1 MSVENINLTA
11 PIHAATKQGKAVA
24 AREVFMDGDKETVQQ
39 IGEKTYQLEDAIKDI
54 TATGGAST
62 ANAVSYSNST
72 SGMTAVTAQGAIDEL
87 ASKKAN
93 SADVTSQMQTEQTR
107 VNAELEKKFNL
118 ANITQESGDAEDKVM
133 SQKAV
138 SDKLSD
144 LFDKNE
150 EIEGVEYNNN
160 GFSVSDPELNSILDI
175 DEDGVMRTKGFDS
188 SKVVSKEEAKALEEF
203 SIENDTSN
211 TLNIEDNDGEKIM
224 RLKSALDI
232 DEDGVMRTKGFDSSK
247 VVSKEEA
254 KALEEFSIENDTS
267 NTLNIEDND
276 GEKIMRLKS
285 ALDIDEDGI
294 VRTKGFDSSK
304 RKDEFDII
312 VDANGNGDYTTIEEA
327 LNNAKDS
334 ETKHVKIL
342 VKCGT
347 YFPSP
352 DVAGVFPYEK
362 NFRNLSIVGENRNKC
377 ILRSD
382 IGFYDYT
389 IKTDCTPLR
398 LNGNVNIENLTIFSY
413 SSKFNDYANKVE
425 GFTPRDDN
433 RKASYCIHRDGK
445 SRDGDVFVI
454 KNCTLINDHM
464 TAIGFGLKENVTLRI
479 EDCYIQ
485 SEQAEEHSLADKYG
499 TIYGHFDSGKFG
511 LNQNLEV
518 IRCQI
523 VNKTSYQAIAI
534 KDAKGE
540 GATPQNTFANL
551 LFIGNVCDTTNIEKA
566 LDIQDTIVG
575 FYAKSNLCYNN
586 NVSQMNKS

>member
-232 DEDGVMRTKGFDSSK
+232 DEDGIMRTKGFDSSK

>member
-160 GFSVSDPELNSILDI
+160 GFSVSDPELNSI
-175 DEDGVMRTKGFDS
+175 
-188 SKVVSKEEAKALEEF
+188 
-203 SIENDTSN
+203 
-211 TLNIEDNDGEKIM
+211 
-224 RLKSALDI
+224 LDI

>member
-1 MSVENINLTA
+1 
-11 PIHAATKQGKAVA
+11 
-24 AREVFMDGDKETVQQ
+24 
-39 IGEKTYQLEDAIKDI
+39 
-54 TATGGAST
+54 
-62 ANAVSYSNST
+62 
-72 SGMTAVTAQGAIDEL
+72 
-87 ASKKAN
+87 
-93 SADVTSQMQTEQTR
+93 
-107 VNAELEKKFNL
+107 
-118 ANITQESGDAEDKVM
+118 
-133 SQKAV
+133 
-138 SDKLSD
+138 
-144 LFDKNE
+144 
-150 EIEGVEYNNN
+150 
-160 GFSVSDPELNSILDI
+160 
-175 DEDGVMRTKGFDS
+175 
-188 SKVVSKEEAKALEEF
+188 
-203 SIENDTSN
+203 
-211 TLNIEDNDGEKIM
+211 DGEKIM